1 MRGVDVVRFAYR
13 ALTGYP
19 TRTLLI
25 LLAMAVGVGSVV
37 LLTGLGEGAR
47 RYITGEFSAL
57 GTNLLIVM
65 PGRNET
71 AGGAPPVVGETPR
84 DLTLEDARAL
94 RRSPAVA
101 NVAPINIGQAMV
113 THGALGR
120 EVVVMGTTA
129 GFAEVRDVDI
139 YQGRFLP
146 PQDFE
151 RADPVAVIGTLIKE
165 ELFAGRR
172 ALGQWIRL
180 GDRRFR
186 VVGVMSQRG
195 QSLTMDMDELVIIPV
210 GAAQALFNTS
220 SLFRIFV
227 AAPDRPS
234 IGAAKA
240 DILRIIAERHDGEED
255 VTVITQDSMLAAF
268 DRILQALTLTVG
280 GIGAVSLVVAGVLI
294 MNVMLVSV
302 SQRTAEIGLL
312 RALGASA
319 RRVLILFLGEA
330 ALLSAF
336 GALAGLGAGL
346 LGTWLIHVSF
356 PVLPPLP
363 PLWALA
369 AATGIALLTGVLFA
383 WLPARRAAAL
393 DPVAALSR
401 R

>member
-1 MRGVDVVRFAYR
+1 MRGLDVVPFAYN

-19 TRTLLI
+19 ARTLLI

-47 RYITGEFSAL
+47 RYITGEFSSL

-71 AGGAPPVVGETPR
+71 AGGAPPIVGETPR
-84 DLTLEDARAL
+84 DLTLDDAQAL
-94 RRSPAVA
+94 RRSPAIA
-101 NVAPINIGQAMV
+101 SVAPINIGQAMV

-129 GFAEVRDVDI
+129 SFADVREVDI

-146 PQDFE
+146 GQDFE
-151 RADPVAVIGTLIKE
+151 RADPVAVIGTLIKD

-186 VVGVMSQRG
+186 VVGIMSQRG

-210 GAAQALFNTS
+210 GSAQALFNTS
-220 SLFRIFV
+220 SLFRIFA

-234 IGAAKA
+234 IEPAKT

-319 RRVLILFLGEA
+319 RQVLILFLGEA

-336 GALAGLGAGL
+336 GAMAGLAAGL
-346 LGTWLIHVSF
+346 LGSWLIHLSF

-369 AATGIALLTGVLFA
+369 AAAGIALLTGVLFA

-401 R
+401 H